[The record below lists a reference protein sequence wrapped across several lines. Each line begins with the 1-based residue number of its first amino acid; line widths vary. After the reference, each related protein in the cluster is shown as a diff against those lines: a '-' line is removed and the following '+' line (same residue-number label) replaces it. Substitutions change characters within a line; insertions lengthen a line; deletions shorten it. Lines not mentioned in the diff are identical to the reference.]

1 MHEHT
6 HTTHTTLQYQGP
18 NTEFNASSTRLR
30 YKHKSTNSDPLL
42 QSGDSLHSLSCLSA
56 NVNELV
62 HFKLVLLN
70 MNVSKQSGPVTP
82 LGYYSQLWLA
92 CPTHEQENISMAGL
106 SGDTRR
112 RRRKRRR
119 RRRKNEGRRLVW
131 SKIVLREQRK
141 EVGKD
146 KKGRERQRDFDLQQ
160 HSHFI
165 LECLHLLFRW
175 IWYV

>member
-1 MHEHT
+1 MST
-6 HTTHTTLQYQGP
+6 HTQHIQHYNIRVQTLSSMLQAQGYTT
-18 NTEFNASSTRLR
+18 ST
-30 YKHKSTNSDPLL
+30 SPTNSDPLL